1 MKKEEMIEVA
11 TFAGGCFWC
20 TEAVFLELKGVQSV
34 VSGYIG
40 GNTVNPTYKEICQ
53 GDTGHAEAIQ
63 ISFDPAVISFGELL
77 ELFFATHD
85 PTTLNRQG
93 NDVGTQYRS
102 EIFYHNDQQREISE
116 DFISFLTQE
125 AVFEKPIVTKVSAA
139 STFYEAEDYH
149 KNYYNQNKSQG
160 YCSLV
165 ITPKINKV
173 RTYFKDKLKQE

>member
-1 MKKEEMIEVA
+1 MEKEIMTEVA
-11 TFAGGCFWC
+11 TLAGGCFWC
-20 TEAVFLELKGVQSV
+20 TEAVFLELKGVQKV

-40 GNTVNPTYKEICQ
+40 GKTVNPTYKEICQ

-63 ISFDPAVISFGELL
+63 ITFDPNVISFGELL

-102 EIFYHNDQQREISE
+102 EIFYHNEEQREISE
-116 DFISFLTQE
+116 DFIRFLTQE
-125 AVFEKPIVTKVSAA
+125 AVFDKPIVTKVSPA
-139 STFYEAEDYH
+139 STFYDAEEYH
-149 KNYYNQNKSQG
+149 QNYYNQNKSQG
-160 YCSLV
+160 YCSFV

-173 RTYFKDKLKQE
+173 RAYFKDKLKG